1 MRKRRCENW
10 ILSYRD
16 YILPRTDA
24 PESYVFWSGIFTLSA
39 AIRRRV
45 WIPKKYLGVWA
56 CYPYIYLMFVGPP
69 GARKTTSI
77 DNGSLVL
84 LNQVEGINVGAD
96 AFTKESIIEAMQRTT
111 DSSISIVL
119 GEFSD
124 AMQKAGKD
132 RSGMYEFLTSLFDGK
147 ASYKTA
153 TKTQGS
159 NFLEKPCVNFFS
171 ATTPGWIKDHMP
183 ESVIS
188 GGFASRVIFVYE
200 EGPRMNKMFFDD
212 VEGPFAELEK
222 DLLEDLI
229 HIAKEV
235 TGEFSFS
242 DDGLKAARE
251 WSEKGHSQKLQNN
264 DKLGGYLN
272 RKKTHVAKL
281 AQLHSISMK
290 DELVITKEDW
300 DFGVWAI
307 ETTEPGLEKIFSGVG
322 KNPYTMEIE
331 KIVAYVRSMNFFTK
345 ARVPRHEVIRT
356 FGHSAEPRKLNDLIQ
371 YAVDSRML
379 KYKEVWSEGNMDYE
393 LWVPE
398 LEIIEKETV

>member
-1 MRKRRCENW
+1 MPTPRRCENW
-10 ILSYRD
+10 LLSYRD

-24 PESYVFWSGIFTLSA
+24 PESYVFWSGVFTLSA
-39 AIRRRV
+39 AIRRKV

-84 LNQVEGINVGAD
+84 LNQVDGVNVGAD
-96 AFTKESIIEAMQRTT
+96 AFTKEGIIESMQRTS
-111 DSSISIVL
+111 DSSVAIVL

-147 ASYKTA
+147 GSYKTL

-159 NFLEKPCVNFFS
+159 NFLEKPCINFFS

-200 EGPRMNKMFFDD
+200 EGPRLNKMFFDD
-212 VEGPFAELEK
+212 VQGPFAELESA
-222 DLLEDLI
+222 LLEDLI
-229 HIAKEV
+229 HISKELS
-235 TGEFSFS
+235 GEFSFS
-242 DDGLKAARE
+242 EDGLRAARE
-251 WSEKGHSQKLQNN
+251 WSEKPHSQKLLNN

-281 AQLHSISMK
+281 AQIHSIATK

-300 DFGVWAI
+300 DFGVYAI
-307 ETTEPGLEKIFSGVG
+307 ETTELGLEKIFAGVG
-322 KNPYTMEIE
+322 KNPYTVEIE
-331 KIVAYVRSMNFFTK
+331 RIVAFVRSMNFYTK
-345 ARVPRHEVIRT
+345 ARVPRHEIIRN
-356 FGHSAEPRKLNDLIQ
+356 FGHSAEPRKLNDLLQ

-379 KYKEVWSEGNMDYE
+379 KVKERWEDGNMEYD
-393 LWVPE
+393 LWVPDFE
-398 LEIIEKETV
+398 NMNA